1 MARAGALF
9 LACAFTSLIAS
20 IALTAAACA
29 VSHAQ
34 EASGAI
40 SGFGL
45 SNDVPGE
52 LAVAWDMPSP
62 APTDYRVDWARS
74 DAEFRSYKVD
84 EGHLYPQGTVTRVS
98 ISGLVPG
105 VEYKVRVRARYAGWS
120 GPWSEASLTVSAE
133 PTVAVTVG
141 SQTALG
147 SPTVAD
153 ASAATTTLTISW
165 SAPADGGSPIS
176 SYELRYIESGA
187 SERSD
192 ERWTL
197 QRGLAAGAQL
207 GTVLTGLTDG
217 VSYDIQ
223 ARAVNA
229 TGAGPWSATRIAVT
243 TDHGDTRGEATPLAL
258 ESSVPG
264 RINRTGDQ
272 DVFVIETPR
281 AALLSVTGS
290 GAANIRGSLSTSE
303 GDVLAS
309 SSGSLLN
316 APRQFSLD
324 ATVEAGAYY
333 LTVSHALGGTGS
345 YLLQAELQAQTRVA
359 SQSRTALDPNDATV
373 IELDSY
379 AEGTFHRSNGAVQS
393 PILFTF
399 TLDDPTEVWI
409 HSSDSSHVW
418 LDLRAEL
425 LTPED
430 VLLDENDNSYLF
442 ITMHADF
449 MFRRSLDAGTY
460 FIRVAHPDTSGQVT
474 FRVHL
479 RTVTEPGSTAATATA
494 LPLRTIKTGRI
505 SSATDQDFFQL
516 TLDSRR
522 HVVILATAF
531 EEDKPLEIKVFEGDT
546 QLDLFTA
553 NRDHHLLAFPNMA
566 GFVRDWLDAG
576 TYIIRVSAPSGS
588 TGAAY
593 IIESGPD
600 DIYAAGVT
608 KCLTL
613 AQAHNSLSGEENVD
627 PLSGCQWHLKNTG
640 QYGAGPGYDINVASV
655 WETTKGAGINIAVV
669 DHNFHAAHRDLD
681 DNVDL
686 VRSYK
691 LDSLKDNRVLHFGSV
706 GTGYAGVIAAE
717 QNDIG
722 IRGVAPEANILL
734 TGGIHDRDSDNSESE
749 LVAAMLR
756 NLDVVAVSNNSWGG
770 HETDNIRRASAD
782 WEAALERG
790 VTEGFGE
797 KGIFYVFNGGSHL
810 DYADDANLNERSN
823 SYAAT
828 AVCGVGYNDKR
839 LNFGNRGATLWLC
852 APAQHIVTTD
862 YGNRYVFGQGGSGHA
877 TAIVSGVAAL
887 IRATNEDLTWRDVKL
902 ILAASARWNDQ
913 SSNSWKS
920 GPAKYGATGNYR
932 FSHDYG
938 FGVVDAGAA
947 VALATTWTKL
957 PPMKTFE
964 ASSQDARQVVPDA
977 PSGCCFGP
985 AVTSKVTIDP
995 YVEFV
1000 EFVELHIEFD
1010 HPSFRDMRIELISP
1024 SGAVST
1030 ILPAAHSTRINTRF
1044 YPHALRSSVRFGSAR
1059 HLGENPAGEWTLRL
1073 ADRYHERSGDLV
1085 SWRLKI
1091 YGHGDLPGRPTVTS
1105 AVAGMRTLTIGWA
1118 APDETG
1124 SGEVTSYDLRYI
1136 RSRAADKSDDNWTPV
1151 TGVGASDS
1159 DTYQMTNLGPGARY
1173 DVQVRAVT
1181 SSGAGPWSLTYEA
1194 HPMLELPWVPTNVD
1208 LRPRHLGLGVF
1219 WQPPAEDGGADVSR
1233 YGLRYIRSRATDK
1246 SDDNWTPVAAAWN
1259 TGGRELRY
1267 NIPSLLNGTSYDVQ
1281 LQAHTSVGESPWSAV
1296 VAAEPRLL
1304 NVDAAF
1310 APTETGLR
1318 EVVENALSGTAVGE
1332 PIVAVDPDGDVL
1344 EFSLA
1349 ETNSSHFEINP
1360 TTGQIQTTAPLDH
1373 EVQDSYALT
1382 VYVRDNKN
1390 HSDELDTTIDAQ
1402 IEVAVSVVD
1411 ANDPHLVTGR
1421 ESYVVDENGSLLIG
1435 QYEAVDI
1442 EQSPMTWSLSGYDE
1456 SAFEIDEHGWLSFAS
1471 ERNFEVST
1479 DSGRDNIYDVNV
1491 IASDDG
1497 SYGRSLPA
1505 SLAVRVTVRN
1515 VEELPIIHG
1524 LSELTV
1530 DEDGPILVTKYYA
1543 VDPERER
1550 NPRFSVTGGV
1560 DGNSFTLKRS
1570 STWRRIGQEW
1580 WQEWWLYWQIGA
1592 PSFEQEIRGDTNG
1605 DNIYETKFQVWAGS
1619 GNPPAIKFIRITVA
1633 DINEEADL
1641 TLSSPQPLISI
1652 PYTATHD
1659 DPDRIISRSWSWHRS
1674 QNRDD
1679 WNVIDGA
1686 TSSTYTPGVA
1696 DINHYLRATTTY
1708 EDTHGAGKVKE
1719 SVSRRVVK
1727 RTAQD
1732 NDPPRFTDDGL
1743 TLRFVA
1749 ENSSHETVVGAEVEA
1764 TDPNHDDLVYSLV
1777 STFNDRFEI
1786 DSETGQIL
1794 VGRAANLD
1802 HETTDEYLLMVEA
1815 TDPATLKDT
1824 ITVTVR
1830 ITDVDEQP
1838 ATEPD
1843 EATTDEDVP
1852 VEIDVLAN
1860 DSDPEGDPLR
1870 VSIHRY
1876 PENGTVQVLSDN
1888 KLRVTPNPHASGRM
1902 TFQYRV
1908 SDGKMESIE
1917 WVTVEVREINDPP
1930 SFAEPTIELEVQQ
1943 GSRGGTLVGQ
1953 ELHAN
1958 DPDHQESELVY
1969 TLSGSADFV
1978 IERETAQISVAPGAV
1993 MDDTVQ
1999 EIYSLVVRVQDPDGD
2014 FARATITVQVVEQ
2027 LTLTTNRGTGGGPS
2041 GPSGPSPSE
2050 VDFEWNV
2057 TRDIEELDG
2066 GNDRATGV
2074 WSDGTTLWVAD
2085 NADGA
2090 GDAVYAYDR
2099 DSGERLTE
2107 REFALH
2113 ETNRAPRGFWSD
2125 RSVVW
2130 VSDSGRERLFAYRL
2144 ADGERVEEREFEL
2157 PRENRDARGI
2167 WSDEE
2172 TMWVLDGRTN
2182 ALFAYDF
2189 ESGEQLGQY
2198 ALADANDDPR
2208 GIWSDG
2214 VTIWVSDHGAKR
2226 LIAYRL
2232 PVLPDAETDPG
2243 EEDADDDPRELER
2256 VRDEE
2261 FTELSKASNNSPRGI
2276 WSDGDV
2282 MYVADESDD
2291 RVYSYN
2297 MPDVIDARLAS
2308 LTLSGVDIGEFDPRR
2323 PDYEAVVADGVTETT
2338 VEAAAVQRRTT
2349 IVTDPEDADTEVDGH
2364 QIALQDLGEITVTV
2378 ISQDGS
2384 RSKTYRVRFPEVAW
2398 DPARD
2403 PWPHCLRG
2411 AVSEGFSLV
2420 VYEGGSVEELVS
2432 CAESRGIA
2440 AVYALHEGVYVSHI
2454 LGAPGFVN
2462 AGFLELFPDGLP
2474 PITPLV
2480 VASNGPPSADPFGD
2494 LDDGGRQ
2501 PWPECLRGDI
2511 AAGFSL
2517 LVYEGGSVE
2526 ELEACAQ
2533 SRDVAALYALSD
2545 GVFVSNILGAPEFV
2559 TQPFRDLFADGLP
2572 LMTPLVARSE
2582 GLPGGR

>member
-29 VSHAQ
+29 VAHAQ

-40 SGFGL
+40 SELRL
-45 SNDVPGE
+45 SSAVPGE
-52 LAVAWDMPSP
+52 LAVGWEPPSP
-62 APTDYRVDWARS
+62 APVDYRVDWARS
-74 DAEFRSYKVD
+74 DEEFRSYTVD
-84 EGHLYPQGTVTRVS
+84 EGHLYPAGTVSGVS
-98 ISGLVPG
+98 ISGLLAG
-105 VEYKVRVRARYAGWS
+105 VEYQVRVRARYGGWS
-120 GPWSEASLTVSAE
+120 GPWSEARLTVSGE
-133 PTVAVTVG
+133 PGAAVR
-141 SQTALG
+141 SQTPTAPG
-147 SPTVAD
+147 SPTVTAAA
-153 ASAATTTLTISW
+153 ASATTLTINW

-187 SERSD
+187 SERAD

-197 QRGLAAGAQL
+197 QRGLAAGAPL
-207 GTVLTGLTDG
+207 ETVLTGLTDG
-217 VSYDIQ
+217 VSYDVQ
-223 ARAVNA
+223 VRAVNA
-229 TGAGPWSATRIAVT
+229 TGAGPWSATRTAVT
-243 TDHGDTRGEATPLAL
+243 TDHGETRGEATPLAL
-258 ESSVPG
+258 ETSVPG
-264 RINRTGDQ
+264 RINRAGDQ
-272 DVFVIETPR
+272 DVFVIVTPR
-281 AALLSVTGS
+281 TALLTVSGS
-290 GAANIRGSLSTSE
+290 GAANIQGSLTTSE
-303 GDVLAS
+303 GDVLVS
-309 SSGSLLN
+309 SSGSLLD

-345 YLLQAELQAQTRVA
+345 YLLQAELQAETRVA

-379 AEGTFHRSNGAVQS
+379 AEGAFHRSNGAVQS

-425 LTPED
+425 LTSED

-531 EEDKPLEIKVFEGDT
+531 EADKPLEIKVFEGDT

-566 GFVRDWLDAG
+566 GYVRDWLDAG

-669 DHNFHAAHRDLD
+669 DNNFHAAHRDLD

-686 VRSYK
+686 LGSYK

-734 TGGIHDRDSDNSESE
+734 TGGIHVRDSDNSESE

-756 NLDVVAVSNNSWGG
+756 NLDIVSVSNNSWGG
-770 HETDNIRRASAD
+770 AAADNIRRASAE

-790 VTEGFGE
+790 VTEGFDE
-797 KGIFYVFNGGSHL
+797 KGIFYVFNGGTRL
-810 DYADDANLNERSN
+810 GYADDANLNGRSN

-887 IRATNEDLTWRDVKL
+887 IRATNKDLTWRDVKL

-947 VALATTWTKL
+947 VALATTWTNL

-985 AVTSKVTIDP
+985 TVTSKVTIDP

-1030 ILPAAHSTRINTRF
+1030 ILAAAHSTRINTRF

-1085 SWRLKI
+1085 AWRLKI

-1181 SSGAGPWSLTYEA
+1181 GRGAGPWSLTYEA
-1194 HPMLELPWVPTNVD
+1194 HPILELPWAPTNVD

-1233 YGLRYIRSRATDK
+1233 YDLRYIPTDATDK
-1246 SDDNWTPVAAAWN
+1246 ADANWTKVAAWR
-1259 TGGRELRY
+1259 TGGGELRH
-1267 NIPSLLNGTSYDVQ
+1267 NIPSLLNGTPYDVQ

-1318 EVVENALSGTAVGE
+1318 EVVENAPSGTAVGE

-1349 ETNSSHFEINP
+1349 ETNSSHFDINP

-1373 EVQDSYALT
+1373 EVQGSYSLT

-1390 HSDELDTTIDAQ
+1390 HSDEIDTTIDAQ
-1402 IEVAVSVVD
+1402 IDVAVSVVD

-1421 ESYVVDENGSLLIG
+1421 ESYVVDEHGSLLIG

-1442 EQSPMTWSLSGYDE
+1442 EQSPMTWSLSGHDE
-1456 SAFEIDEHGWLSFAS
+1456 SAFAIDEHGWLSFAS

-1497 SYGRSLPA
+1497 SYGHSLSV
-1505 SLAVRVTVRN
+1505 SLSVRVTVRN
-1515 VEELPIIHG
+1515 VEELPFIHG

-1652 PYTATHD
+1652 PYTATHE

-1749 ENSSHETVVGAEVEA
+1749 ENSSHETVVGAKVVA
-1764 TDPNHDDLVYSLV
+1764 TDPNDDDLVYSLV

-1802 HETTDEYLLMVEA
+1802 HEKTDEYLLTVEA
-1815 TDPATLKDT
+1815 TDPATLKDMT
-1824 ITVTVR
+1824 TVTVR
-1830 ITDVDEQP
+1830 VTDVDEQP

-1870 VSIHRY
+1870 VSIHRD
-1876 PENGTVQVLSDN
+1876 PRNGTVQVLSDN

-1958 DPDHQESELVY
+1958 DPDHQEGELVY

-2027 LTLTTNRGTGGGPS
+2027 LNLTTNRGTGGG
-2041 GPSGPSPSE
+2041 GGGGGGGPSPSE
-2050 VDFEWNV
+2050 VDFEWTV
-2057 TRDIEELDG
+2057 KRDIEQLDG
-2066 GNDRATGV
+2066 GNDWPTGL
-2074 WSDGTTLWVAD
+2074 WSDGETLWIAENGQGAD
-2085 NADGA
+2085 DE
-2090 GDAVYAYDR
+2090 VYAYDR
-2099 DSGERLTE
+2099 ASGERLSE
-2107 REFALH
+2107 REFRLA

-2125 RSVVW
+2125 GVIVW

-2144 ADGERVEEREFEL
+2144 ADGERVEQREFAL
-2157 PRENRDARGI
+2157 AAGNSDARGI

-2172 TMWVLDGRTN
+2172 TMWVLDGRAD
-2182 ALFAYDF
+2182 ALFGYDF
-2189 ESGEQLGQY
+2189 KTGELLGEY
-2198 ALADANDDPR
+2198 ALDSANGDPH

-2214 VTIWVSDHGAKR
+2214 VTVWVSDHGAKR
-2226 LIAYRL
+2226 LFAYRL
-2232 PVLPDAETDPG
+2232 EG
-2243 EEDADDDPRELER
+2243 EELTRN
-2256 VRDEE
+2256 RDEE
-2261 FTELSKASNNSPRGI
+2261 FGELSRASNNSPRGI
-2276 WSDGDV
+2276 WSDGEV

-2291 RVYSYN
+2291 RVYTYN
-2297 MPDVIDARLAS
+2297 MPDAIDARLVS
-2308 LTLSGVDIGEFDPRR
+2308 LTLSGVEIGEFDPRR

-2338 VEAAAVQRRTT
+2338 VEAEAVQRRTDVA
-2349 IVTDPEDADTEVDGH
+2349 IHPPDADGNEANGH
-2364 QIALQDLGEITVTV
+2364 QVDLSSVSEVTITVT
-2378 ISQDGS
+2378 SADGS
-2384 RSKTYRVRFPEVAW
+2384 RTRVYRVALEAPPVELALTPAWTAIDWPGAGGVATAEAGLPDAVVAVYRWDEATAAWLAFFPGLEDVPGLNTLTTLSAGATYW
-2398 DPARD
+2398 V
-2403 PWPHCLRG
+2403 
-2411 AVSEGFSLV
+2411 AVSEPVTWSV
-2420 VYEGGSVEELVS
+2420 VK
-2432 CAESRGIA
+2432 RG
-2440 AVYALHEGVYVSHI
+2440 
-2454 LGAPGFVN
+2454 
-2462 AGFLELFPDGLP
+2462 
-2474 PITPLV
+2474 
-2480 VASNGPPSADPFGD
+2480 
-2494 LDDGGRQ
+2494 
-2501 PWPECLRGDI
+2501 
-2511 AAGFSL
+2511 
-2517 LVYEGGSVE
+2517 
-2526 ELEACAQ
+2526 
-2533 SRDVAALYALSD
+2533 AALA
-2545 GVFVSNILGAPEFV
+2545 
-2559 TQPFRDLFADGLP
+2559 ADRGP
-2572 LMTPLVARSE
+2572 
-2582 GLPGGR
+2582 

>member
-29 VSHAQ
+29 VAHAQ

-40 SGFGL
+40 SELRL
-45 SNDVPGE
+45 SSAVPGE
-52 LAVAWDMPSP
+52 LAVGWEPPSA
-62 APTDYRVDWARS
+62 APVDYRVDWARS
-74 DAEFRSYKVD
+74 DEEFRSYTVD
-84 EGHLYPQGTVTRVS
+84 EGHLYPAGTVSGVS
-98 ISGLVPG
+98 ISGLLAG
-105 VEYKVRVRARYAGWS
+105 VEYQVRVRARYGGWS
-120 GPWSEASLTVSAE
+120 GPWSEARLTVSGEPDAAVRSQTPTAPGA
-133 PTVAVTVG
+133 PTV
-141 SQTALG
+141 TA
-147 SPTVAD
+147 AA
-153 ASAATTTLTISW
+153 ASATTLTINW

-176 SYELRYIESGA
+176 SYELRYIESEA
-187 SERSD
+187 SERAD

-197 QRGLAAGAQL
+197 QRGLAAGAPL
-207 GTVLTGLTDG
+207 ETVLTGLTDG

-223 ARAVNA
+223 VRAVNA
-229 TGAGPWSATRIAVT
+229 AGDGPWSATHSAET
-243 TDHGDTRGEATPLAL
+243 TDHGDARGEATPLAL
-258 ESSVPG
+258 ETSVPG
-264 RINRTGDQ
+264 RINRAGDQ
-272 DVFVIETPR
+272 DVFVIVTPR
-281 AALLSVTGS
+281 TALLTVSGS
-290 GAANIRGSLSTSE
+290 GAANIQGSLTTSE
-303 GDVLAS
+303 GDVLVS

-345 YLLQAELQAQTRVA
+345 YLLQAELQAETRVA
-359 SQSRTALDPNDATV
+359 SQSRTAPDPDDATV

-379 AEGTFHRSNGAVQS
+379 GEGTFPRSNGAVQS
-393 PILFTF
+393 PILFRF
-399 TLDDPTEVWI
+399 TLEQATEVWM
-409 HSSDSSHVW
+409 HSSHSGLIPGPIGELMTDQGVRIDSN
-418 LDLRAEL
+418 EY
-425 LTPED
+425 
-430 VLLDENDNSYLF
+430 SYHWSILSEF
-442 ITMHADF
+442 GM
-449 MFRRSLDAGTY
+449 RQSLAAGTY
-460 FIRVAHPDTSGQVT
+460 FIKVTRHWTSDFGS
-474 FRVHL
+474 FRVYV
-479 RTVTEPGSTAATATA
+479 RTVTEPGSTAATATP
-494 LPLRTIKTGRI
+494 LPFHTIKTGRI
-505 SSATDQDFFQL
+505 ASATDQDFFQL

-522 HVVILATAF
+522 NVLILATAF
-531 EEDKPLEIKVFEGDT
+531 EENTPLDIKVFDGDT

-553 NRDHHLLAFPNMA
+553 SQAHHSSFYRTIA
-566 GFVRDWLDAG
+566 GYVRDWLDAG
-576 TYIIRVSAPSGS
+576 TYTIRVSAPEGS
-588 TGAAY
+588 AGAAY
-593 IIESGPD
+593 IIESTPD

-608 KCLTL
+608 KCLQKAMQDN
-613 AQAHNSLSGEENVD
+613 AQSVGESVD
-627 PLSGCQWHLKNTG
+627 PLSGCQWHLNNTG
-640 QYGAGPGYDINVASV
+640 QYGEGPGYDINVAGV
-655 WETTKGAGINIAVV
+655 WATTKGEGINIAVIDSDLQA
-669 DHNFHAAHRDLD
+669 DHYDLD
-681 DNVDL
+681 DNIDL
-686 VRSYK
+686 DLSHN
-691 LDSLKDNRVLHFGSV
+691 LDSLENSRLLRFGSL
-706 GTGYAGVIAAE
+706 GTIITGVIAAE
-717 QNDIG
+717 HNDIG
-722 IRGVAPEANILL
+722 VRGVAPEATILFN
-734 TGGIHDRDSDNSESE
+734 GGIHWKEEENSESE
-749 LVAAMLR
+749 LVAAILR
-756 NLDVVAVSNNSWGG
+756 NSDVVAVSNNSWGG
-770 HETDNIRRASAD
+770 AEDDNVRRASAE
-782 WEAALERG
+782 WQAALDFG
-790 VTEGFGE
+790 VTKGFGGE
-797 KGIFYVFNGGSHL
+797 GIFYVFNGGSHL

-839 LNFGNRGATLWLC
+839 MNFGNRGATLWLC
-852 APAQHIVTTD
+852 APADNIATTN
-862 YGNRYVFGQGGSGHA
+862 YGNRYLFKLWGPRHA

-887 IRATNEDLTWRDVKL
+887 IRATNVDLTWRDVKL

-947 VALATTWTKL
+947 VALATTWTNL

-985 AVTSKVTIDP
+985 TVTSKVTIDP

-1085 SWRLKI
+1085 AWRLKI
-1091 YGHGDLPGRPTVTS
+1091 YGHGDLQGRPTVTS

-1181 SSGAGPWSLTYEA
+1181 GRGAGPWSLTYEA
-1194 HPMLELPWVPTNVD
+1194 HPILELPWAPTNVE
-1208 LRPRHLGLGVF
+1208 LRPQHLGLGVF

-1233 YGLRYIRSRATDK
+1233 YGLRYIRSRGTDK
-1246 SDDNWTPVAAAWN
+1246 ADANWTPVAAAWS
-1259 TGGRELRY
+1259 TGDGELRY
-1267 NIPSLLNGTSYDVQ
+1267 NIPSLINGTSYDVQ

-1360 TTGQIQTTAPLDH
+1360 ATGQIQTAAPLDH
-1373 EVQDSYALT
+1373 EVQGSYSLT

-1456 SAFEIDEHGWLSFAS
+1456 SAFEIDEHGWLSFSS
-1471 ERNFEVST
+1471 ERNYEVST

-1497 SYGRSLPA
+1497 SYGHSLSA

-1524 LSELTV
+1524 PSELTV
-1530 DEDGPILVTKYYA
+1530 NEDGRKLVTKYYA
-1543 VDPERER
+1543 VDPERVP

-1570 STWRRIGQEW
+1570 STWRRIGREW

-1605 DNIYETKFQVWAGS
+1605 DNIYETTFQVWAGS
-1619 GNPPAIKFIRITVA
+1619 DNPPATKLIRITVA

-1674 QNRDD
+1674 QHQRD
-1679 WNVIDGA
+1679 WSVIEGA
-1686 TSSTYTPGVA
+1686 TGRTYTPGAA

-1708 EDTHGAGKVKE
+1708 EDPFGADKVKQL
-1719 SVSRRVVK
+1719 VSRQVVK
-1727 RTAQD
+1727 RSAQD
-1732 NDPPRFTDDGL
+1732 NDPPRFTGNGL
-1743 TLRFVA
+1743 TLRVVA
-1749 ENSSHETVVGAEVEA
+1749 ENSSHETEVGTKVEA
-1764 TDPNHDDLVYSLV
+1764 TDPNRDDLVYSLV

-1860 DSDPEGDPLR
+1860 DYDPEGDPLR
-1870 VSIHRY
+1870 VSIHRD
-1876 PENGTVQVLSDN
+1876 PRNGTVQVLSDN
-1888 KLRVTPNPHASGRM
+1888 KLRVTPNLHASGRM

-1958 DPDHQESELVY
+1958 DPDHQEGELVY

-2027 LTLTTNRGTGGGPS
+2027 LTLTTNRGTGGGGGG

-2057 TRDIEELDG
+2057 KRDIEALDG

-2090 GDAVYAYDR
+2090 DDA
-2099 DSGERLTE
+2099 STP
-2107 REFALH
+2107 
-2113 ETNRAPRGFWSD
+2113 TTSRAASASRSVSSSSPRPTARPRGLWSD
-2125 RSVVW
+2125 RQVLW
-2130 VSDSGRERLFAYRL
+2130 VSDSGRDRLFAYDL
-2144 ADGERVEEREFEL
+2144 ATGERLPERDV
-2157 PRENRDARGI
+2157 RAR
-2167 WSDEE
+2167 
-2172 TMWVLDGRTN
+2172 
-2182 ALFAYDF
+2182 
-2189 ESGEQLGQY
+2189 
-2198 ALADANDDPR
+2198 R
-2208 GIWSDG
+2208 G
-2214 VTIWVSDHGAKR
+2214 
-2226 LIAYRL
+2226 
-2232 PVLPDAETDPG
+2232 
-2243 EEDADDDPRELER
+2243 
-2256 VRDEE
+2256 
-2261 FTELSKASNNSPRGI
+2261 
-2276 WSDGDV
+2276 
-2282 MYVADESDD
+2282 
-2291 RVYSYN
+2291 
-2297 MPDVIDARLAS
+2297 
-2308 LTLSGVDIGEFDPRR
+2308 
-2323 PDYEAVVADGVTETT
+2323 
-2338 VEAAAVQRRTT
+2338 QRRC
-2349 IVTDPEDADTEVDGH
+2349 
-2364 QIALQDLGEITVTV
+2364 
-2378 ISQDGS
+2378 
-2384 RSKTYRVRFPEVAW
+2384 
-2398 DPARD
+2398 AR
-2403 PWPHCLRG
+2403 H
-2411 AVSEGFSLV
+2411 LV
-2420 VYEGGSVEELVS
+2420 
-2432 CAESRGIA
+2432 
-2440 AVYALHEGVYVSHI
+2440 
-2454 LGAPGFVN
+2454 
-2462 AGFLELFPDGLP
+2462 
-2474 PITPLV
+2474 
-2480 VASNGPPSADPFGD
+2480 
-2494 LDDGGRQ
+2494 
-2501 PWPECLRGDI
+2501 
-2511 AAGFSL
+2511 
-2517 LVYEGGSVE
+2517 
-2526 ELEACAQ
+2526 
-2533 SRDVAALYALSD
+2533 
-2545 GVFVSNILGAPEFV
+2545 
-2559 TQPFRDLFADGLP
+2559 
-2572 LMTPLVARSE
+2572 
-2582 GLPGGR
+2582 

>member
-29 VSHAQ
+29 VAHAQ

-40 SGFGL
+40 SELRL
-45 SNDVPGE
+45 SSAVPGE
-52 LAVAWDMPSP
+52 LAVGWEPPSP
-62 APTDYRVDWARS
+62 APVDYRVDWARS
-74 DAEFRSYKVD
+74 DEEFRSYTVD
-84 EGHLYPQGTVTRVS
+84 EGHLYPAGTVSGVS
-98 ISGLVPG
+98 ISGLLAG
-105 VEYKVRVRARYAGWS
+105 VEYQVRVRARYGGWS
-120 GPWSEASLTVSAE
+120 GPWSEARLTVTGEPGAAVRSQTPTAPGA
-133 PTVAVTVG
+133 PTV
-141 SQTALG
+141 TA
-147 SPTVAD
+147 AA
-153 ASAATTTLTISW
+153 ASATTLTINW

-176 SYELRYIESGA
+176 SYELRYIESEA
-187 SERSD
+187 SERAD

-197 QRGLAAGAQL
+197 QRSLAAGAPL
-207 GTVLTGLTDG
+207 ETVLTGLTDG

-223 ARAVNA
+223 VRAVNA
-229 TGAGPWSATRIAVT
+229 AGDGPWSATHSAET
-243 TDHGDTRGEATPLAL
+243 TDHGDARGEATPLAL
-258 ESSVPG
+258 GSSVPG

-272 DVFVIETPR
+272 DVFVIVTPR
-281 AALLSVTGS
+281 TALLTVSGS
-290 GAANIRGSLSTSE
+290 GAANIQGSLSTSE
-303 GDVLAS
+303 GDVLVS
-309 SSGSLLN
+309 SSGALLN

-345 YLLQAELQAQTRVA
+345 YLLQAELQAETRVA
-359 SQSRTALDPNDATV
+359 SQSRTAPDPDDATV

-379 AEGTFHRSNGAVQS
+379 GEGTFPRSNGAVQS
-393 PILFTF
+393 PILFRF
-399 TLDDPTEVWI
+399 TLEQATEVWM
-409 HSSDSSHVW
+409 HSSHSGLIPGPIGELMTDQGVRIDSN
-418 LDLRAEL
+418 EY
-425 LTPED
+425 
-430 VLLDENDNSYLF
+430 SYHWSILSEF
-442 ITMHADF
+442 GM
-449 MFRRSLDAGTY
+449 RQSLAAGTY
-460 FIRVAHPDTSGQVT
+460 FIKVTRHWTSDFGS
-474 FRVHL
+474 FRVYV
-479 RTVTEPGSTAATATA
+479 RTVTEPGSTAATATP
-494 LPLRTIKTGRI
+494 LPFHTIKTGRI
-505 SSATDQDFFQL
+505 ASATDQDFFQL

-522 HVVILATAF
+522 NVLILATAF
-531 EEDKPLEIKVFEGDT
+531 EENTPLDIKVFDGDT

-553 NRDHHLLAFPNMA
+553 SQAHHSSFYRTIA
-566 GFVRDWLDAG
+566 GYVRDWLDAG
-576 TYIIRVSAPSGS
+576 TYTIRVSAPEGS
-588 TGAAY
+588 AGAAY
-593 IIESGPD
+593 IIESTPD

-608 KCLTL
+608 KCLQKAMQDN
-613 AQAHNSLSGEENVD
+613 AQSVGESVD
-627 PLSGCQWHLKNTG
+627 PLSGCQWHLNNTG
-640 QYGAGPGYDINVASV
+640 QYGEGPGYDINVAGV
-655 WETTKGAGINIAVV
+655 WATTKGEGINIAVIDSDLQA
-669 DHNFHAAHRDLD
+669 DHYDLD
-681 DNVDL
+681 DNIDL
-686 VRSYK
+686 DLSHN
-691 LDSLKDNRVLHFGSV
+691 LDSLEDSRLLRFGSL
-706 GTGYAGVIAAE
+706 GTIITGVIAAE
-717 QNDIG
+717 HNDIG
-722 IRGVAPEANILL
+722 VRGVAPEATILFN
-734 TGGIHDRDSDNSESE
+734 GGIHWKEEENSESE
-749 LVAAMLR
+749 LVAAILR
-756 NLDVVAVSNNSWGG
+756 NSDVVAVSNNSWGG
-770 HETDNIRRASAD
+770 AEDDNVRRASAE
-782 WEAALERG
+782 WQAALDFG
-790 VTEGFGE
+790 VTKGFGGE
-797 KGIFYVFNGGSHL
+797 GIFYVFNGGSHL
-810 DYADDANLNERSN
+810 DYADDANLNGRSN

-828 AVCGVGYNDKR
+828 TVCGVGYNDKR
-839 LNFGNRGATLWLC
+839 MNFGNRGATLWLC
-852 APAQHIVTTD
+852 APADNIATTN
-862 YGNRYVFGQGGSGHA
+862 YGNRYLFKLWGPRHA

-887 IRATNEDLTWRDVKL
+887 IRATNEDLTWRDAKL

-913 SSNSWKS
+913 SSSSWKS

-947 VALATTWTKL
+947 VALATTWTNL

-985 AVTSKVTIDP
+985 TVTSKVTIDP

-1085 SWRLKI
+1085 AWRLKI

-1159 DTYQMTNLGPGARY
+1159 DTYQMANLGPGARY
-1173 DVQVRAVT
+1173 DIQVRAVT
-1181 SSGAGPWSLTYEA
+1181 SRGAGPWSLTYEA
-1194 HPMLELPWVPTNVD
+1194 HPILELPWAPTNVD
-1208 LRPRHLGLGVF
+1208 LRPRHLGLAVS

-1246 SDDNWTPVAAAWN
+1246 ADDNWTPVAAAWN
-1259 TGGRELRY
+1259 TGGGELRY
-1267 NIPSLLNGTSYDVQ
+1267 NIPSLLHGTPYDVQ
-1281 LQAHTSVGESPWSAV
+1281 LQAHTSVGDSPWSTV

-1310 APTETGLR
+1310 AATETGLR
-1318 EVVENALSGTAVGE
+1318 EVVENALSGTPVGE

-1373 EVQDSYALT
+1373 EGQGSYLLT
-1382 VYVRDNKN
+1382 VYVRDNQN

-1402 IEVAVSVVD
+1402 IEVVVSVVD

-1421 ESYVVDENGSLLIG
+1421 RSYAVDEHGSLLIG

-1442 EQSPMTWSLSGYDE
+1442 EQSPMTWSLSGHDE

-1497 SYGRSLPA
+1497 SYGHSLSA

-1524 LSELTV
+1524 PSELTV
-1530 DEDGPILVTKYYA
+1530 NEDGRKLVTKYYA
-1543 VDPERER
+1543 IDPERVP

-1619 GNPPAIKFIRITVA
+1619 GNLPAIKFIRITVA

-1696 DINHYLRATTTY
+1696 DINYYLRATTTY
-1708 EDTHGAGKVKE
+1708 EDPFGAGKVKQL
-1719 SVSRRVVK
+1719 VSRQVVK
-1727 RTAQD
+1727 RSAQD

-1764 TDPNHDDLVYSLV
+1764 TDPNRDDLVYSLV

-1815 TDPATLKDT
+1815 TDPETLKDT

-1870 VSIHRY
+1870 VSIHRD
-1876 PENGTVQVLSDN
+1876 PRNGTVQVLSDN
-1888 KLRVTPNPHASGRM
+1888 KLRVTPNLHASGRM

-1958 DPDHQESELVY
+1958 DPDHQEGELVY

-2027 LTLTTNRGTGGGPS
+2027 LTLPTNRGTGGGGGGGGG

-2050 VDFEWNV
+2050 ADFEWTV
-2057 TRDIEELDG
+2057 KRDIEELDG
-2066 GNDRATGV
+2066 GNDWPTGL
-2074 WSDGTTLWVAD
+2074 WSDGETLWIAENGQGAD
-2085 NADGA
+2085 
-2090 GDAVYAYDR
+2090 DAIYAYDLE
-2099 DSGERLTE
+2099 S
-2107 REFALH
+2107 
-2113 ETNRAPRGFWSD
+2113 
-2125 RSVVW
+2125 
-2130 VSDSGRERLFAYRL
+2130 
-2144 ADGERVEEREFEL
+2144 GERVEEREFEL
-2157 PRENRDARGI
+2157 AEANRAPRGIWSDRQVIWVSDSGRNRLFAHDLATGERLPDSDIELDAGNSDARGI
-2167 WSDEE
+2167 WSDHE
-2172 TMWVLDGRTN
+2172 TMWVLDGR
-2182 ALFAYDF
+2182 ADRLFAYALA
-2189 ESGEQLGQY
+2189 SGELLGEY
-2198 ALADANDDPR
+2198 ALDSANGDPH

-2214 VTIWVSDHGAKR
+2214 VTVWVSDHGAKR
-2226 LIAYRL
+2226 LFAYRL
-2232 PVLPDAETDPG
+2232 EG
-2243 EEDADDDPRELER
+2243 EELTRN
-2256 VRDEE
+2256 RDEE
-2261 FTELSKASNNSPRGI
+2261 FGELSQASNNSPRGI
-2276 WSDGDV
+2276 WSDGDF

-2291 RVYSYN
+2291 RVYTYN
-2297 MPDVIDARLAS
+2297 MPDAIDARLAS
-2308 LTLSGVDIGEFDPRR
+2308 LTLSGVDIGEFDPGRT
-2323 PDYEAVVADGVTETT
+2323 DYEAVVADGVTETT
-2338 VEAAAVQRRTT
+2338 VEAEAMQRRTDVA
-2349 IVTDPEDADTEVDGH
+2349 IDPPDADGDEANGH
-2364 QIALQDLGEITVTV
+2364 QVALAGLAEVTITVT
-2378 ISQDGS
+2378 SADGS
-2384 RSKTYRVRFPEVAW
+2384 RTRVYRVALEAPPVELALTPAWTAIDWPGGGGVATAEAGLPDAVVAVYRWDEATAAWLAFFPGLEDVPGLNTLTTLSAGATYW
-2398 DPARD
+2398 V
-2403 PWPHCLRG
+2403 
-2411 AVSEGFSLV
+2411 AVSEPVTWSV
-2420 VYEGGSVEELVS
+2420 VK
-2432 CAESRGIA
+2432 RG
-2440 AVYALHEGVYVSHI
+2440 
-2454 LGAPGFVN
+2454 
-2462 AGFLELFPDGLP
+2462 
-2474 PITPLV
+2474 
-2480 VASNGPPSADPFGD
+2480 
-2494 LDDGGRQ
+2494 
-2501 PWPECLRGDI
+2501 
-2511 AAGFSL
+2511 
-2517 LVYEGGSVE
+2517 
-2526 ELEACAQ
+2526 
-2533 SRDVAALYALSD
+2533 AALA
-2545 GVFVSNILGAPEFV
+2545 A
-2559 TQPFRDLFADGLP
+2559 ADRGP
-2572 LMTPLVARSE
+2572 
-2582 GLPGGR
+2582 